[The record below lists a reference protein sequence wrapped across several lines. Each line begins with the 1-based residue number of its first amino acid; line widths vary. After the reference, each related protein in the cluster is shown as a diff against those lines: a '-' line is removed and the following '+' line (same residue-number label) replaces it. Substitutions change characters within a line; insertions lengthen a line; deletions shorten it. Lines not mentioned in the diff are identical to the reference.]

1 MLAWL
6 RDVASNGQRFR
17 ELEAQ
22 GRKRIAHHID
32 ELRESLR
39 SLETEG
45 AAIEERVEARIQE
58 LTKTRTEAVRESIE
72 KSILDLRQRKKT
84 LEEKQT
90 FVLDAI
96 RQTESILKNH
106 EDQFTR
112 YSRSIRKALDQT
124 GEALKLSIQSLI
136 SRLLLMDTEIKLALS
151 PLQNCFY
158 LLALKSC
165 QQRRHDAHLRFILPG
180 STLKDDKV
188 IPTFKPPF
196 GIIHRMAQK

>member
-1 MLAWL
+1 MGGLDRIDAELAQELVLAWL

-45 AAIEERVEARIQE
+45 AAIAERVEARIQE

-136 SRLLLMDTEIKLALS
+136 SMLLLMDTAIKLALS
-151 PLQNCFY
+151 GIGPKEPVRVPFVARPSL
-158 LLALKSC
+158 
-165 QQRRHDAHLRFILPG
+165 RR
-180 STLKDDKV
+180 SWC
-188 IPTFKPPF
+188 
-196 GIIHRMAQK
+196 